1 MCVDQTNPSHAKN
14 TKNTHIQTRKGIEKP
29 VHPTEWQCTIKGGEV
44 SRFLLLCE
52 GFWHWHAAYTKG
64 FAGMCFV
71 WRLATPA
78 YAPNSGLRERLRWA
92 LGVGL
97 PSFGWKLPYKKVI
110 QWDLSRLNFFTFAGV
125 YPIQSS
131 ATWNGLLQKNDSQT
145 GNQRLHPLLDTKWA
159 YSEPT
164 PVSLLTSGFCF
175 LLGGLTQIR
184 FLHLLGK
191 RNRSPFQHSR
201 CFQAMTFCAKKK
213 GTFVSSV
220 QRYVPNNSHPS
231 CISSDVICSH
241 CWQDQ
246 SSSWAVHQEKP
257 NHHWMVVLKT

>member
-44 SRFLLLCE
+44 SRVLLLCE

-78 YAPNSGLRERLRWA
+78 YAPNSCLRERLRWA

-97 PSFGWKLPYKKVI
+97 PSFLRSNLLSPQQRSKHEHQVWKWETMGKPWKLLLCLKKTPFLWLEAPQKVI
-110 QWDLSRLNFFTFAGV
+110 QWDLSLKIFSLLREST
-125 YPIQSS
+125 QS
-131 ATWNGLLQKNDSQT
+131 NPVLLEMVQKNDSQT

-164 PVSLLTSGFCF
+164 PVSLTSGFCF
-175 LLGGLTQIR
+175 LLGGLTSDSVSPP
-184 FLHLLGK
+184 LGEAK
-191 RNRSPFQHSR
+191 PFTLSAQ
-201 CFQAMTFCAKKK
+201 
-213 GTFVSSV
+213 
-220 QRYVPNNSHPS
+220 
-231 CISSDVICSH
+231 
-241 CWQDQ
+241 
-246 SSSWAVHQEKP
+246 
-257 NHHWMVVLKT
+257 